1 MNLNAAHLT
10 ALDTYERALDDELAG
25 LDALDGRGF
34 KKKLK
39 KVTKIARKVSLADK
53 VHQVNRKLFKRVAPK
68 PVYRLKKKTERVAKR
83 NLMTIAAAA
92 ATIATGGAA
101 APALI
106 AAAQKAAGSE
116 AMRAGMKRKAK
127 HDQHKA
133 VKAANAEADR
143 IAADYERELDQPDT
157 ASNVV
162 PLRTPVAAAT
172 LAPAGAAMTGDY
184 IPRAD
189 AEAAD
194 AQAAPAQWVPG
205 LDNKWLYIGGGALAL
220 LLLRR

>member
-1 MNLNAAHLT
+1 MNLNAAHLI
-10 ALDTYERALDDELAG
+10 ALDTYEAALDDELAG
-25 LDALDGRGF
+25 LDALDGV

-39 KVTKIARKVSLADK
+39 RVTTIARKVSLTSK
-53 VHQVNRKLFKRVAPK
+53 VHDANSKLFQKVAPK
-68 PVYRLKKKTERVAKR
+68 PVYQLKRKAERVAKR
-83 NLMTIAAAA
+83 NALTIAAAA

-116 AMRAGMKRKAK
+116 AVRAAMKRKAK
-127 HDQHKA
+127 VDQRKA

-143 IAADYERELDQPDT
+143 IAADYEREQDQQDA

-162 PLRTPVAAAT
+162 PLRAPVAAAT
-172 LAPAGAAMTGDY
+172 LAPTGDAMTGDY
-184 IPRAD
+184 IPKAD
-189 AEAAD
+189 ADD
-194 AQAAPAQWVPG
+194 AQAAAPAQWIPG